1 MSITKETILEALK
14 NVVEPDLKKSITE
27 LDLVSNIEID
37 GNKLSF
43 LVKISNPAM
52 HYKARMVE
60 ACEFALEKTFGKE
73 IEVEVH
79 TEGLPKDRPKEQRKH
94 LSQVKNIIAVASGKG
109 GVGKSTI
116 TANLAAGLAR
126 KGYRVGLI
134 DADIHGPSMPTMFDL
149 VTARPRS
156 IEKDGRKLIIP
167 LESYGVKVLS
177 MGFFVEPN
185 QAIVWRGSMQSKALT
200 QLINDGDWGELDYL
214 LLDLPPGTGDIQLT
228 LVQNTQLTGAV
239 IVTTPQEVALADARK
254 GISMFRVENINVPII
269 GLVENMSWF
278 TPAELPENKYYIFGK
293 DGGVHLAEKMGVE
306 LLAQIPITMSV
317 REGGDVGHPA
327 VLQEDTEISKLLDK
341 LVDKFVEQV
350 KWRNENLPDTK
361 LVEITRR

>member
-1 MSITKETILEALK
+1 MELSKENILEALK

-27 LDLVSNIEID
+27 LDLVSDIEIE
-37 GNKLSF
+37 GTKVSF
-43 LVKISNPAM
+43 LVKVSNPAM
-52 HYKARMVE
+52 HARTRMKE
-60 ACEFALEKTFGKE
+60 AIEFALERAFGKDVQAD
-73 IEVEVH
+73 IKI
-79 TEGLPKDRPKEQRKH
+79 EGLPKDRPQEQRKY
-94 LSQVKNIIAVASGKG
+94 LNNVQNIIAIASGKG

-116 TANLAAGLAR
+116 TANLAAGLAK
-126 KGYRVGLI
+126 KGYKVGLI

-149 VTARPRS
+149 VNARPRS
-156 IEKDGRKLIIP
+156 IEKDGKKLIVPI
-167 LESYGVKVLS
+167 ESYGVKILS

-200 QLINDGDWGELDYL
+200 QMINDGDWGELDYL

-239 IVTTPQEVALADARK
+239 VVTTPQEVALADARK
-254 GISMFRVENINVPII
+254 GISMFRNENVNVPII

-278 TPAELPENKYYIFGK
+278 TPEELPDNKYHIFGK
-293 DGGVHLAEKMGVE
+293 DGGIALAERMKVK
-306 LLAQIPITMSV
+306 LLGQIPLIMSV

-327 VLQEDTEISKLLDK
+327 VMQDNTEISRLLDK
-341 LVDKFVEQV
+341 LVDEFLVQV
-350 KWRNENLPDTK
+350 QWRNENLPKTK